1 MPLMDSLKD
10 VSLIIATF
18 NEEDSIG
25 FVLDEIVDY
34 DFHEVII
41 VDGESKD
48 KTIDIASKYKTKIIT
63 QKNKG
68 WGSAVLEGF
77 NYATGKYIT
86 YMDGDGSYR
95 PSSIYEMRKHIENY
109 DAVFCSR
116 YKDGNKSPD
125 DTFIRL
131 LGNKLFTKIVRNL
144 VSKSI
149 TDALFFFPLIKK
161 KDFDKITPRNND
173 FTICVEIP
181 VLISKLS
188 TSYLDLLSTERER
201 YSGISKVNALIDG
214 TKILYGIAKLKLRKI

>member
-1 MPLMDSLKD
+1 MNSLKD
-10 VSLIIATF
+10 VSLIIATY
-18 NEEDSIG
+18 NEESSIG

-41 VDGESKD
+41 VDGKSSD
-48 KTIDIASKYKTKIIT
+48 RTIDIASNYKTTIIT
-63 QKNKG
+63 QKDEG

-77 NYATGKYIT
+77 NHATGKYIT

-95 PSSIYEMRKHIENY
+95 PSYINEMRTQMKNY

-125 DTFIRL
+125 DTFIRM
-131 LGNKLFTKIVRNL
+131 LGNKIFTKIVRFL
-144 VSKSI
+144 FKISI

-161 KDFDKITPRNND
+161 TDFDEINPVSND

-181 VLISKLS
+181 VLISKLNN
-188 TSYLDLLSTERER
+188 SYLDLLSTERER
-201 YSGISKVNALIDG
+201 YSGISKVNALFDG
-214 TKILYGIAKLKLRKI
+214 TKILYGIIKLKIRNI

>member
-1 MPLMDSLKD
+1 MNSLND

-18 NEEDSIG
+18 NEESSIG
-25 FVLDEIVDY
+25 FVLDEIIDY

-41 VDGESKD
+41 VDGKSKD
-48 KTIDIASKYKTKIIT
+48 RTIEVASKYRTKIIT
-63 QKNKG
+63 QKNDG

-77 NYATGKYIT
+77 NQASGKYIT

-95 PSSIYEMRKHIENY
+95 PTSIYEMRKQINNY

-125 DTFIRL
+125 DTFIRM
-131 LGNKLFTKIVRNL
+131 LGNKIFTKFVRVLFNI
-144 VSKSI
+144 SI

-161 KDFDKITPRNND
+161 TDFDKITPVSND

-181 VLISKLS
+181 VLISKLNN
-188 TSYLDLLSTERER
+188 SYLDLLSTERER
-201 YSGISKVNALIDG
+201 YSGISKVNALFDG
-214 TKILYGIAKLKLRKI
+214 TKILYGIIKLKIRNI

>member
-1 MPLMDSLKD
+1 MNSLND

-18 NEEDSIG
+18 NEESSIG
-25 FVLDEIVDY
+25 FVLDEIIDY

-41 VDGESKD
+41 VDGKSKD
-48 KTIDIASKYKTKIIT
+48 KTIEVASKYRTKIIT
-63 QKNKG
+63 QKNDG

-77 NYATGKYIT
+77 NQASGKYIT

-95 PSSIYEMRKHIENY
+95 PTSIYEMRKQINSY

-125 DTFIRL
+125 DTFIRM
-131 LGNKLFTKIVRNL
+131 LGNKIFTKFVRVLFNI
-144 VSKSI
+144 SI

-161 KDFDKITPRNND
+161 TDFDKINPVSND

-181 VLISKLS
+181 VLISKLNN
-188 TSYLDLLSTERER
+188 SYLDLLSTERER
-201 YSGISKVNALIDG
+201 YSGISKVNALFDG
-214 TKILYGIAKLKLRKI
+214 TKILYGIIKLKIRNI